1 MSAELQII
9 EKDGGI
15 VELSLNLNDQNS
27 FGLAAFTELDRT
39 LKLLASHDKIRVLI
53 LHSMKPDVFS
63 QGLNLEEMSSA
74 SGELVD
80 EFIHLFYENLKSIYL
95 FPHPVICAMPGH
107 AMGYGAMIAMT
118 SDYRLMADRAR
129 IGLPEV
135 KLGIRV
141 PIFIARI
148 LQDIVGVVEADHH
161 ILEGGAYKAAEAKE
175 IGLIDQIVSPE
186 EMLSA
191 ARKVAQRFLKNSR
204 SAMTASKRAIRHRMD
219 HDAIIEMDARETIKT
234 LNTPDARE
242 GISAAVE
249 KRRPVFS

>member
-1 MSAELQII
+1 MSGELQIV
-9 EKDGGI
+9 ESDSGI
-15 VELSLNLNDQNS
+15 VELALNLNDQNS
-27 FGLAAFTELDRT
+27 FGLADFAELDRT
-39 LKLLASHDKIRVLI
+39 LKSLASNDKIRVLI
-53 LHSMKPDVFS
+53 LHSIKPDVFS

-74 SGELVD
+74 SGDLVD
-80 EFIHLFYENLKSIYL
+80 EFIRLFYENLKSIYL

-118 SDYRLMADRAR
+118 SDYRLMAERSR

-141 PIFIARI
+141 PIFISCI

-175 IGLIDQIVSPE
+175 IGLIDQIVAPDD
-186 EMLSA
+186 LFPA
-191 ARKVAQRFLKNSR
+191 ARKMAQRFLKNSR
-204 SAMTASKRAIRHRMD
+204 SAMTASKSAIRHRMD

-234 LNTPDARE
+234 LQTADARE